1 MAFGFLSE
9 RPMKSYEIHMF
20 VGIQSQ
26 VAHLSSSADLIGA
39 TDLEVIQRLA
49 TPALRIYTEKTQ
61 YYFHIDHIECV

>member
-1 MAFGFLSE
+1 
-9 RPMKSYEIHMF
+9 MF